1 MDPNQV
7 PTDATTGDEMSHKVT
22 AVLQA
27 EGYKVTQD

>member
-22 AVLQA
+22 TVLQA